1 MRACVR
7 ALVHVME
14 IFTCFKIDINQ
25 AASEVY
31 VSPLLESE
39 SVWDPVHL
47 TDLHTGLSLLQKKL
61 QGFGAACQRV
71 GLETVLKGCP
81 RERGLLFC
89 LLLNTTRFK
98 LSQLLHR

>member
-7 ALVHVME
+7 ALVHGME

-31 VSPLLESE
+31 VSPLPESE

-47 TDLHTGLSLLQKKL
+47 TDLHTGLSLLQKN
-61 QGFGAACQRV
+61 CRV
-71 GLETVLKGCP
+71 
-81 RERGLLFC
+81 
-89 LLLNTTRFK
+89 
-98 LSQLLHR
+98 SAQLVKELG